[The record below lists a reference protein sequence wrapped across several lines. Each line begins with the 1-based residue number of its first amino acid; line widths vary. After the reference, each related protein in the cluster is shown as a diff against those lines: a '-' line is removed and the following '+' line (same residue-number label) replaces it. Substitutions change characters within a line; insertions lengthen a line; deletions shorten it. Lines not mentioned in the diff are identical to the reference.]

1 MTAAVKRCMRAY
13 LHDGRGSAALAD
25 VPVPEP
31 GPDEVRLA
39 VRGCALNHLDLF
51 VRKGLVGPG
60 LRVHHYPHVSG
71 GDVAGEVE
79 AIGERVSGVSV
90 GDRVIVYPGL
100 GCGTCEYCHRGE
112 VSMCRG
118 YRILGEQ
125 VWGGLAE
132 YCVVPAANLL
142 LIPAAFD
149 MRAAAAVPVA
159 FTTGWRLLVT
169 AGRVRAGETV
179 LVVGIGGGVASAAMQ
194 IAALA
199 GAEVYVT
206 SGEDWKLERARQLGA
221 LGGVNHRLRPFDEWA
236 MEVTGGRGFDLVVE
250 STGQETW
257 RSSIRSLSM
266 GGRLC
271 ICGATSGDRPD
282 ISIRELYQSH
292 RQIVGAP
299 LGGRPDFD
307 VAMGL
312 VIRGRLRPVVHA
324 VYPLE
329 RVAEAFGELE
339 AGGQFGK
346 IVVEPAPTRGS
357 GAGSGR

>member
-1 MTAAVKRCMRAY
+1 MRAY
-13 LHDGRGSAALAD
+13 IHDGKGGAALTE
-25 VPVPEP
+25 VPVP
-31 GPDEVRLA
+31 GPNRGEVRLA

-51 VRKGLVGPG
+51 VRQGLSGPG
-60 LRVHHYPHVSG
+60 LREHRYPHVSG

-79 AIGERVSGVSV
+79 AIGEGVSGVAV

-100 GCGTCEYCHRGE
+100 SCGTCEHCHRGE
-112 VSMCRG
+112 ISMCRG

-142 LIPAAFD
+142 RIPD
-149 MRAAAAVPVA
+149 TIDLRVAAAAPVS

-179 LVVGIGGGVASAAMQ
+179 LVVGVGGGVASAALQ
-194 IAALA
+194 IAILA

-221 LGGVNHRLRPFDEWA
+221 LGGINHHLRPFEEWA
-236 MEVTGGRGFDLVVE
+236 IEVTGGRGFDVVVE
-250 STGQETW
+250 SSGQATW

-271 ICGATSGDRPD
+271 ICGATSGDRPE

-312 VIRGRLRPVVHA
+312 VLRGRLRPVVHA
-324 VYPLE
+324 AYPLE
-329 RVAEAFGELE
+329 RVAEAFDELE

-346 IVVEPAPTRGS
+346 IVVEPGPAQGS
-357 GAGSGR
+357 GTGSER

>member
-1 MTAAVKRCMRAY
+1 MTASAERRMRAY
-13 LHDGRGSAALAD
+13 VHDGKGGAALAD

-31 GPDEVRLA
+31 GPGEVRIA

-51 VRKGLVGPG
+51 VRQGMTGPG
-60 LRVHHYPHVSG
+60 LRDHRYPHVSG

-79 AIGERVSGVSV
+79 ALGKGITGVEV

-100 GCGTCEYCHRGE
+100 SCGTCEYCHRGE
-112 VSMCRG
+112 ISMCRS

-132 YCVVPAANLL
+132 CCVVPAGNLL
-142 LIPAAFD
+142 RVPATFD
-149 MRAAAAVPVA
+149 LRAGAAAPVA
-159 FTTGWRLLVT
+159 FTTGWRLIVSS
-169 AGRVRAGETV
+169 GHVRVGETV
-179 LVVGIGGGVASAAMQ
+179 LVVGVGGGVASAAMQ

-206 SGEDWKLERARQLGA
+206 SGEDWKIERARELGA
-221 LGGVNHRLRPFDEWA
+221 VGGVNHRQRPFDEWA
-236 MEVTGGRGFDLVVE
+236 MEVTRGRGFDVVVD
-250 STGQETW
+250 STGQATW

-271 ICGATSGDRPD
+271 VCGATSGDRPD

-292 RQIVGAP
+292 RQIVGAA

-312 VIRGRLRPVVHA
+312 VLSGRLRPVVHA
-324 VYPLE
+324 AYPLE
-329 RVAEAFGELE
+329 RVAEAFDELD
-339 AGGQFGK
+339 AGKQFGK
-346 IVVEPAPTRGS
+346 IVIEPGPTQGAARGS
-357 GAGSGR
+357 ER